1 MKKYFK
7 NIITGSISLIRGL
20 SVTFKN
26 IFIPRI
32 TLQYPKQK
40 QPMADLYRGLVDF
53 RAEKCISCLQCAKIC
68 PTACLSLTSKLTDDK
83 KKVVES
89 FKYRMELCCFCG
101 LCEQVCPVSALYL
114 NKIYEV
120 AVYSRD
126 DLKINLLDPEKYA
139 KFNSTVLK

>member
-1 MKKYFK
+1 MRKYFQ
-7 NIITGSISLIRGL
+7 NIITGGISLITGL

-40 QPMADLYRGLVDF
+40 QAMTERYRGLVDL
-53 RAEKCISCLQCAKIC
+53 RKEKCIVCSQCVRIC
-68 PTACLSLTSKLTDDK
+68 PTACLNLASKLTEDK
-83 KKVVES
+83 KKVIES
-89 FKYRMELCCFCG
+89 FKYQMELCCFCG
-101 LCEQVCPVSALYL
+101 LCEQVCPASAVYL

-126 DLKINLLDPEKYA
+126 DLKIDLLDPEKYA
-139 KFNSTVLK
+139 KFDSRVSK